1 MGVSL
6 GSGGGGMSSEINV
19 APMVDVMLVLLVIFM
34 VTTPLIEEEEE
45 KRKVELDLPVTRN
58 NANKVDPAQSDKIIL
73 EITRD
78 LKVTIGDTVITDC
91 SAQVDGTDRKRFEP
105 CFDEIQAKLGNNPKL
120 QEEGELFILAD
131 TEIPYGFVVGS
142 MARIKSAGVS
152 KIGMVT
158 NPEYI
163 LDEAGQ
169 KK

>member
-1 MGVSL
+1 MGISV
-6 GSGGGGMSSEINV
+6 GGGGGGMNAEINV

-58 NANKVDPAQSDKIIL
+58 NANKVDPAKTDKLIL

-78 LKVTIGDTVITDC
+78 LKVMIGETVITDC
-91 SAQVDGTDRKRFEP
+91 SEHVKGTDRMRFEP
-105 CFDEIQAKLGNNPKL
+105 CFEEIQAKLGNNPKL

-142 MARIKSAGVS
+142 MARIKAAGVS

-163 LDEAGQ
+163 LDETGQ